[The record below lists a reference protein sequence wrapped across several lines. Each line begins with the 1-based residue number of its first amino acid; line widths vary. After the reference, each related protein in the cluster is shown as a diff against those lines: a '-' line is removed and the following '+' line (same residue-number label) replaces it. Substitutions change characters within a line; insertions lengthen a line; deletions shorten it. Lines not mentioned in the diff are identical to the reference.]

1 MVLFVNRCLLELPLL
16 VAARGLGHEGPV
28 GLDRDGLVGAV
39 GGSVSGPGLVPAAV
53 AHLVSADSCSADLD
67 TDARVQDEEEDEG
80 DDVHDH
86 QVHPVDVELHVD
98 LS

>member
-1 MVLFVNRCLLELPLL
+1 M
-16 VAARGLGHEGPV
+16 
-28 GLDRDGLVGAV
+28 
-39 GGSVSGPGLVPAAV
+39 

-98 LS
+98 LR